1 MTGTLAPAVER
12 DLDRLV
18 ARSHHDPH
26 SLLGIHPRPGGGVV
40 VRVYRPGSAAPSVV
54 VDGENHQ
61 MTEVDPRGLFELALP
76 DHDTTASY
84 RLRASRTDV
93 AYDDPY
99 RFLPSLGDLDLHLLG
114 EGRHRELGRVV
125 GAHPK
130 ELDGVRGTS
139 FSVWAPGARGVTL
152 VGDSNGWDDRTL
164 PMRSLGSSGLWE
176 LFLPGV
182 EPGMRYK
189 FAVHGAD
196 GSLRQHADPLATRTE
211 VPPATASVVFEGNH
225 CWQDDDWMAR
235 RADAAGRPGPMSIY
249 EVHPGSWRG
258 PMSWRDLA
266 EPLAEH
272 VTALGFTHVE
282 LMAVLEH
289 PFAGSW
295 GYQVT
300 GFFAPTARFGEPDDF
315 RALVDALHRR
325 GSASSSTGCRRTSR
339 ATSGPW
345 PASTAPRSTSTTTRV
360 AGSTPTGE
368 P

>member
-40 VRVYRPGSAAPSVV
+40 VRVFRPGSAAPIVV

-61 MTEVDPRGLFELALP
+61 MTEVDPRGLFELALA

-114 EGRHRELGRVV
+114 EGRHRELGRVL
-125 GAHPK
+125 GAHPQGAGRRARDVV
-130 ELDGVRGTS
+130 LGVGPAAPAASPSSGT
-139 FSVWAPGARGVTL
+139 ATGGTTGPC
-152 VGDSNGWDDRTL
+152 

-176 LFLPGV
+176 LFVPGV

-235 RADAAGRPGPMSIY
+235 RGRRGGPARPDVDLRGAPGLVARPDVVARPRRAARRP
-249 EVHPGSWRG
+249 R
-258 PMSWRDLA
+258 
-266 EPLAEH
+266 
-272 VTALGFTHVE
+272 
-282 LMAVLEH
+282 
-289 PFAGSW
+289 
-295 GYQVT
+295 
-300 GFFAPTARFGEPDDF
+300 
-315 RALVDALHRR
+315 HRR
-325 GSASSSTGCRRTSR
+325 SGSPTWSS
-339 ATSGPW
+339 W
-345 PASTAPRSTSTTTRV
+345 P
-360 AGSTPTGE
+360 
-368 P
+368 